1 MALRRRLYWA
11 VGLLIFIAA
20 VAITGYMLLS
30 PTHVRFID
38 ALYMAVITLA
48 GVGYGEYVETSTTA
62 LRIFNMIIVLLG
74 VMITVYAFSVV
85 TAFLVE
91 GELKEFFWR
100 RRMLKRIA
108 KLDQHSIVCG
118 LGDTGRHA
126 AIELKKTGAPF
137 CIVEIN
143 EEVIKRYVEQNG
155 EDKENILFIVGDA
168 TDEDVL
174 TQAGVER
181 ASGLISSLGNDK
193 DNLVTTVIVRQKN
206 PHVRIVARCFDPKF
220 NDRISR
226 AGANAI
232 VSPNQ
237 IGGLRMA
244 SEMLRPHVV
253 NFLDLMIKDMHS
265 SERIE
270 EIVIHPHSHWIGKS
284 IMSLDL
290 RGRYGLVPLG
300 VKFPKAVNGRMY
312 EINPP
317 ETVLLESGFV
327 IIVVGET
334 AKVRHARHEA
344 HSAQEE
350 AAVASTR

>member
-11 VGLLIFIAA
+11 VGSLVCIAA
-20 VAITGYMLLS
+20 VAIAGYMLLS
-30 PTHVRFID
+30 PTPVPFID

-48 GVGYGEYVETSTTA
+48 GVGYGDSIITTRP
-62 LRIFNMIIVLLG
+62 LHIFNMAIVLLG

-91 GELKEFFWR
+91 GELRQFFWR
-100 RRMLKRIA
+100 RRMFKRIA
-108 KLDQHSIVCG
+108 QLDQHSIVCG

-126 AIELKKTGAPF
+126 AIELKKTGTPF

-143 EEVIKRYVEQNG
+143 EEVVKRYVDQSGGNS
-155 EDKENILFIVGDA
+155 DDILYIVGDA

-181 ASGLISSLGNDK
+181 ATGLISSLANDK

-206 PHVRIVARCFDPKF
+206 PHVRIVARCFDAKF

-270 EIVIHPHSHWIGKS
+270 EIVVHAHSSWIGR
-284 IMSLDL
+284 SLASLGL
-290 RGRYGLVPLG
+290 RERFGLVPLG

-312 EINPP
+312 EINPHDSL
-317 ETVLLESGFV
+317 LLENGFV

-334 AKVRHARHEA
+334 VKVRHARHEA
-344 HSAQEE
+344 HASHEE
-350 AAVASTR
+350 AAVGSAR